1 MIKSV
6 PQKKSQME
14 AKLLKINVKNGD
26 PEVKSQKIKPKWA
39 TLVKEKNSEAE
50 DQQGTRQK
58 LRQ

>member
-1 MIKSV
+1 MIKND

-39 TLVKEKNSEAE
+39 TLVKEKIRKPKINKAQDKS
-50 DQQGTRQK
+50 
-58 LRQ
+58 